1 LWSDFENEDMRIL
14 KLFIVVFLLSAALHP
29 AGAQDL
35 PGKDEGFELFKQ
47 GVNLFNRRSYEAAID
62 FFRKTLGKSPPD
74 ERARFFLGMS
84 YYKAGFNENALF
96 EFNTVLQN
104 DRGNEIIENFTRYLS
119 THEYFFRREKRT
131 EQYTIGKEI
140 QANPLGKYILSKMTG
155 IDVDEL
161 GNIYAAGFG
170 SKLALKISQEG
181 KPLFAFTSPRISI
194 GRVYDIVRGS
204 DGAVYIS
211 DFTNDLI
218 YKFNDEGRYL
228 MRFGGPGS
236 GDGRF
241 YGPTAL
247 AIDGNGDLYVI
258 DSGNV
263 RVEKFSPQGEFLLVF
278 GRAGDSEGEF
288 RHPSGIAVDDSGN
301 VYVAD
306 HGKKTVQIYD
316 RHGNYMLSL
325 SEQKLMDPY
334 GLFFTKGNRLI
345 VSDRKRLFSYDPL
358 YSTWTEIET
367 GNRLT
372 RVLDTAEDRLGQF
385 YTCDYETD
393 SILQFVPEVDR
404 YRNLNAILDRVDA
417 SNFPAIVYYVTVLD
431 ADGYPIYGLQ
441 ENNFLLRFGG
451 GVVQK
456 VDLRY
461 NAVRDSRLR
470 ILFLVDKSL
479 SMEKYKEDVNVYLR
493 QFISSVADED
503 EMAVVGFNSES
514 WIASSFTG
522 SRLQTLDA
530 VLEDRYG
537 EEKRFDKAF
546 RMSIDI
552 LNKEFYKKAV
562 VVVTDG
568 FFDDDSFLTYSFESC
583 MKYAANNHIPVYF
596 LSFGGR
602 ENQRLDYFAKNTGGR
617 FYDVLHSNEYPFLY
631 NTIKRYRSPE
641 YIVFFNDEYDP
652 SLENLYLDAEVEVEY
667 NTRMGKSRLG
677 LIYP

>member
-1 LWSDFENEDMRIL
+1 MRIL
-14 KLFIVVFLLSAALHP
+14 KIFIIVFLLGTAIYPTA
-29 AGAQDL
+29 AQDL
-35 PGKDEGFELFKQ
+35 SVKGEGFELFKQ

-62 FFRKTLGKSPPD
+62 FFRKTLGKSPSD

-96 EFNTVLQN
+96 ELNTMLQN
-104 DRGNEIIENFTRYLS
+104 DMGNEIIENFTRYLS
-119 THEYFFRREKRT
+119 THEYFFHREKRA
-131 EQYTIGKEI
+131 EKYAIGREI
-140 QANPLGKYILSKMTG
+140 GANPLGKYVLSKMTG

-170 SKLALKISQEG
+170 SKLALKISQDG
-181 KPLFAFTSPRISI
+181 MPLFAFTSPRISI

-218 YKFNDEGRYL
+218 YKFTDEGRFL

-236 GDGRF
+236 GEGQF

-247 AIDGNGDLYVI
+247 AVDGNGDLYVI

-263 RVEKFSPQGEFLLVF
+263 RVEKFSPQGEFLLMF
-278 GRAGDSEGEF
+278 GRAGEGEGEL
-288 RHPSGIAVDDSGN
+288 RHPSGIAVEDSGN

-306 HGKKTVQIYD
+306 HGKKTIQIYD
-316 RHGNYMLSL
+316 RNGNYMLSL
-325 SEQKLMDPY
+325 NEQKLVDPY
-334 GLFFTKGNRLI
+334 GLSFTPGNRLI
-345 VSDRKRLFSYDPL
+345 VSDRTRLLSYEPL
-358 YSTWTEIET
+358 YSTWTEIEI
-367 GNRLT
+367 GNRLN
-372 RVLDTAEDRLGQF
+372 RVLDAAADRLGQL

-393 SILQFVPEVDR
+393 SILQFVPEVDK
-404 YRNLNAILDRVDA
+404 YRNLNVILDRVDV

-431 ADGYPIYGLQ
+431 ADGLPIHGLQ

-451 GVVQK
+451 GIVQK
-456 VDLRY
+456 IDLRY
-461 NAVRDSRLR
+461 NAVRDSRLK

-479 SMEKYKEDVNVYLR
+479 TMEKYVDDVDVYLR
-493 QFISSVADED
+493 QFVSNIADGD
-503 EMAVVGFNSES
+503 ETAVVSFNDES
-514 WIASSFTG
+514 WIASPFTE
-522 SRLQTLDA
+522 SKLQTLDA
-530 VLEDRYG
+530 ILEDRYG
-537 EEKRFDKAF
+537 NGKHFDKAF

-568 FFDDDSFLTYSFESC
+568 FLDEDAFLTYSLESC

-602 ENQRLDYFAKNTGGR
+602 ENKRLDYFAKNTGGR

-631 NTIKRYRSPE
+631 NTIQRYRSPD
-641 YIVFFNDEYDP
+641 YIVFFNDKYDP
-652 SLENLYLDAEVEVEY
+652 TLENLYLDAEVEVEY
-667 NTRMGKSRLG
+667 NTRVGKNSLG